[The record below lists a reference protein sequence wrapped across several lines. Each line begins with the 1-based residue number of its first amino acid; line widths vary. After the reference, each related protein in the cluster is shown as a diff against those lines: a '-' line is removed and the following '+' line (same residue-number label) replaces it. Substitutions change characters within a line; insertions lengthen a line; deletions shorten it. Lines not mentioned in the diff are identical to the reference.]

1 VTMLALLAAGARP
14 VARQPL
20 LPPPPPE
27 DADDETKRQCVSGAV
42 TGLCAYLAL
51 IALACVDGCGVH
63 TPTACAAVT
72 RGCVVHCVAALTHI
86 ELTSHVS
93 LH

>member
-1 VTMLALLAAGARP
+1 VTMLALIAAGAGP

-42 TGLCAYLAL
+42 TGLCAYLPVV
-51 IALACVDGCGVH
+51 ALACVDGCVVH
-63 TPTACAAVT
+63 TPRALLSLEAVSST
-72 RGCVVHCVAALTHI
+72 VSPRSLGI

>member
-1 VTMLALLAAGARP
+1 VTMLALFAAGARP

-27 DADDETKRQCVSGAV
+27 DADDETKRRYVSGAV
-42 TGLCAYLAL
+42 TGLCTYLPVV
-51 IALACVDGCGVH
+51 ALACVDDCGVH
-63 TPTACAAVT
+63 TPRALLSLEYVSCAVSP
-72 RGCVVHCVAALTHI
+72 RSLGVD
-86 ELTSHVS
+86 LTSHVS